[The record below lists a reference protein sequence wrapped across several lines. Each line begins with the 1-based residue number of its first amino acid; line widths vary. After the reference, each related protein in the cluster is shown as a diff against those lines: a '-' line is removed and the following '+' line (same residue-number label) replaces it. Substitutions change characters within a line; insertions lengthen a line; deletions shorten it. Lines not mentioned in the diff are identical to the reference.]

1 MIISPFRTI
10 LEFVYRVRS
19 KIGIITTTCIVFAL
33 AAASENTGILLY
45 WKVLREKD
53 SSLPFWYLLP
63 ATIAFAFYGV
73 MFALQPEENASFGRN
88 GYLYAA
94 FFVAFNLLWA
104 MIFDHY
110 VPNLRDKVVAG
121 MIAVTLLVGIFWS
134 QPN

>member
-10 LEFVYRVRS
+10 LELIYQLRT
-19 KIGIITTTCIVFAL
+19 KIGMISTTCIVFAL
-33 AAASENTGILLY
+33 AASSDNTCVLLY

-53 SSLPFWYLLP
+53 APLPMWYLLP
-63 ATIAFAFYGV
+63 AMVAFAFYGG

-94 FFVAFNLLWA
+94 FFLGFNLLWA

-110 VPNLRDKVVAG
+110 VPNLRDKVVVG
-121 MIAVTLLVGIFWS
+121 MMGAALLVGIFW
-134 QPN
+134 P